1 MLKNDIHVH
10 SIAHDNE
17 IYILVIQKK
26 KKNILQIPRQL
37 STTFNTNVYKND
49 WRKKKTKVIHVPS
62 SS

>member
-1 MLKNDIHVH
+1 MLLMLKNDIHVH

-37 STTFNTNVYKND
+37 STTFNTNVY
-49 WRKKKTKVIHVPS
+49 
-62 SS
+62 

>member
-26 KKNILQIPRQL
+26 KEHPSDPK
-37 STTFNTNVYKND
+37 TTFNNIQHKCLLE
-49 WRKKKTKVIHVPS
+49 
-62 SS
+62 

>member
-26 KKNILQIPRQL
+26 KKKKHP
-37 STTFNTNVYKND
+37 SDPKTTFNNIQHKCLLE
-49 WRKKKTKVIHVPS
+49 
-62 SS
+62 